1 MLQPRMLTAFLSR
14 ADVSRHMQALH
25 LLRELKEA
33 FAAHRR
39 SGSVKTLRVEAPL
52 APGSTL
58 VRQATLPGL
67 PAYSVTV
74 KAEVP
79 QQRPASRSVLQLH
92 DLATGKLLA
101 VMDATHLTSLQSSL
115 VSALAA
121 EALSRPDA
129 ANVAVLGSGLAASG
143 ALKALRL
150 VRAIDRVWLYEPDVV
165 ANTELTFRLQTTL
178 SMAVRGTSSAA
189 EAVAEADLVVL
200 TGDVVLPVDALKPGA
215 HVTVLAAETFAES
228 PLRASVLGAAKRFC
242 DEPGPALDWGVPFEV
257 PLSDV
262 LAGTAPGRT
271 AREDLTVFASVGPAY
286 LDLLAA
292 WHVYEGARTDES
304 LTRLDLEA

>member
-1 MLQPRMLTAFLSR
+1 
-14 ADVSRHMQALH
+14 MQALH
-25 LLRELKEA
+25 LLRELREA
-33 FAAHRR
+33 FTANRR

-52 APGSTL
+52 PAGATL
-58 VRQATLPGL
+58 VRQATLPDL
-67 PAYSVTV
+67 PAYAVTV

-79 QQRPASRSVLQLH
+79 QQRPSSRSVLQLH

-101 VMDATHLTSLQSSL
+101 VMDATHLTSLRTSL
-115 VSALAA
+115 VGALAA
-121 EALSRPDA
+121 EVLSRPDA

-178 SMAVRGTSSAA
+178 SMAVRGTGSAA

-200 TGDVVLPVDALKPGA
+200 TGDVALPVDALKPGA
-215 HVTVLAAETFAES
+215 HVTVLSAETFTEP
-228 PLRASVLGAAKRFC
+228 PLRASLLGRARRFC
-242 DEPGPALDWGVPFEV
+242 DSPEPALDWGLPFDAGLAE
-257 PLSDV
+257 V
-262 LAGTAPGRT
+262 LAGAHPGRT
-271 AREDLTVFASVGPAY
+271 SRDDLTVFASVGPAY

-292 WHVYEGARTDES
+292 WHVYEGARADES